1 MCCRCRRGARR
12 DERARDEQ
20 RSALGL
26 PEHVKLLPEAAADA
40 EAAALVPF
48 GKPGAFVDS
57 RHA

>member
-1 MCCRCRRGARR
+1 
-12 DERARDEQ
+12 
-20 RSALGL
+20 
-26 PEHVKLLPEAAADA
+26 VKLLPEAAADA